1 MKILAMI
8 LFGFLLFAIAQACD
22 AQDRPSPLL
31 RHISHFRI
39 GPTSILN
46 ALLWLGHDNGVCF
59 GIEYSG
65 LDLNSNVQVDEYE
78 TTVGEVIRKVLGS
91 AYQVSVSEGVVLIRK
106 KGANPPSWLDHRISS
121 FKTPKVQLMMAN
133 AELFIQLEM
142 DLDEAVKGF
151 GGDFPEADPR
161 DEVGPFA
168 ERGKTVDQLLIKEM
182 ASSHGAS
189 WFPTN
194 GLLASSF
201 PASINHSWTLATYAS
216 PNLNRP
222 Q

>member
-1 MKILAMI
+1 M
-8 LFGFLLFAIAQACD
+8 D
-22 AQDRPSPLL
+22 A
-31 RHISHFRI
+31 
-39 GPTSILN
+39 
-46 ALLWLGHDNGVCF
+46 
-59 GIEYSG
+59 
-65 LDLNSNVQVDEYE
+65 YE
-78 TTVGEVIRKVLGS
+78 TTVGDVIRKVLGS
-91 AYQVSVSEGVVLIRK
+91 AYEVSVSEGVVLIRK
-106 KGANPPSWLDHRISS
+106 KGANPPSWLDHRISN

-142 DLDEAVKGF
+142 DLDKAVKGF

-168 ERGKTVDQLLIKEM
+168 ERGKTVDQLLIKIM
-182 ASSHGAS
+182 SSSHGAS
-189 WFPTN
+189 WFPTS

-201 PASINHSWTLATYAS
+201 PASINHFWTLATYGS